1 MKIGPS
7 LAPAELTQLV
17 RVLNPHNEPGK
28 LTLITRYGE
37 GKVESVLPTHIAA
50 VRARY
55 MLLYCYY
62 FACVRACVYVCMIM
76 ISPYVLRHW
85 LRLKGDE

>member
-55 MLLYCYY
+55 MLLIVIILL
-62 FACVRACVYVCMIM
+62 ACVRACMYDYDIAVCIKTLA
-76 ISPYVLRHW
+76 PFER
-85 LRLKGDE
+85 